1 MKQTLKIALTVVAV
15 IFATASFAARDKR
28 KTLTGSGNI
37 VSKVV
42 TIENNYSNLLAMTG
56 VDVVMTESED
66 NIVKID
72 ADDNVMDYVICQEVG
87 DLLTITVRKPDCTS
101 YGNLNVTVTLPRN
114 DKLSRI
120 ESRSAASVNIK
131 PTLNNGNNLFIRA
144 NSSASVTVS
153 RSERDD
159 VSIDTSSS
167 AKVQGSFRCSRFTAK
182 ATSSADINA
191 SVLAKKVLL
200 WASSSGEVEL
210 NGAAT
215 QITAEATSSGRILCS
230 RLSTQNAVAS
240 ATSSGKITLDC
251 YDFLNT
257 KASSSGDIISTN
269 STARTAIADV
279 SSGGTV
285 KLNCS
290 GSLNAKATSGG
301 DIRYMGG
308 CSLSNSQ
315 TSSGGSIKPL

>member
-1 MKQTLKIALTVVAV
+1 MKQILKIALTVVAV
-15 IFATASFAARDKR
+15 IFATATFAARDKR

-37 VSKVV
+37 VSKVI
-42 TIENNYSNLLAMTG
+42 TINNQYSNLLAMTG
-56 VDVVMTESED
+56 VEVIMNESED
-66 NIVKID
+66 NFVKID
-72 ADDNVMDYVICQEVG
+72 ADDNVMDYVICEEVG

-120 ESRSAASVNIK
+120 ESRSAASVKIL
-131 PTLNNGNNLFIRA
+131 PTLNNGNKLFVRA
-144 NSSASVTVS
+144 NSSASVMID

-230 RLSTQNAVAS
+230 RLSAQNAVAS

-290 GSLNAKATSGG
+290 GSLNAMATSGG
-301 DIRYMGG
+301 DIRYTGG

>member
-28 KTLTGSGNI
+28 KSLTGSGNI
-37 VSKVV
+37 VSKVI
-42 TIENNYSNLLAMTG
+42 TINNQYSNLLAMTG
-56 VDVVMTESED
+56 VDVVMTESGD

-120 ESRSAASVNIK
+120 ESRTAASVNIK

-153 RSERDD
+153 HSERDD
-159 VSIDTSSS
+159 VGIDTSSS

-230 RLSTQNAVAS
+230 RLSAQNAVAS

-290 GSLNAKATSGG
+290 GSLNARATSGG
-301 DIRYMGG
+301 DIRYTGG
-308 CSLSNSQ
+308 CSLSGSQ

>member
-1 MKQTLKIALTVVAV
+1 MKNFLKIALTVVA
-15 IFATASFAARDKR
+15 IICATTSFAARDKR
-28 KTLTGSGNI
+28 KSLQGSGNI
-37 VSKVV
+37 ISKV
-42 TIENNYSNLLAMTG
+42 TEINNDYTSLLVMTG

-72 ADDNVMDYVICQEVG
+72 ADDNVMDYVICEEAG

-120 ESRSAASVNIK
+120 ESRSAASVKIL
-131 PTLNNGNNLFIRA
+131 PTLNNGNKLFVRA
-144 NSSASVTVS
+144 NSSASVMID

-182 ATSSADINA
+182 ATSAADIKA

-200 WASSSGEVEL
+200 WATSSGEVEL

-215 QITAEATSSGRILCS
+215 QITAEASSSGKILCS
-230 RLSTQNAVAS
+230 RLSAQNAVAM

-251 YDFLNT
+251 YEFLNT

-269 STARTAIADV
+269 SSAKTAIAEA

-285 KLNCS
+285 QLNCS
-290 GSLNAKATSGG
+290 GSLNAKASSGG

-315 TSSGGSIKPL
+315 TSSGGSIKKL

>member
-1 MKQTLKIALTVVAV
+1 MKQILKIALTVVAV
-15 IFATASFAARDKR
+15 IFATATFAARDKR

-37 VSKVV
+37 VSKVI
-42 TIENNYSNLLAMTG
+42 TINNQYSNLLAMTG
-56 VDVVMTESED
+56 VEVIMNESED
-66 NIVKID
+66 NFVKID
-72 ADDNVMDYVICQEVG
+72 ADDNVMDYVICEEVG

-120 ESRSAASVNIK
+120 ESRSAASVKIL
-131 PTLNNGNNLFIRA
+131 PTLNNGNKLFVRA
-144 NSSASVTVS
+144 NSSASVMIN
-153 RSERDD
+153 RSERED

-230 RLSTQNAVAS
+230 RLSAQNAVAS

-290 GSLNAKATSGG
+290 GSLNAMATSGG
-301 DIRYMGG
+301 DIRYTGG

>member
-15 IFATASFAARDKR
+15 IFATATFAARDKR

-37 VSKVV
+37 VSKVI
-42 TIENNYSNLLAMTG
+42 TINNQYSNLLAMTG
-56 VDVVMTESED
+56 VEVIMNESED
-66 NIVKID
+66 NFVKID
-72 ADDNVMDYVICQEVG
+72 ADDNVIEWVVCEVKG
-87 DLLTITVRKPDCTS
+87 DILEVCVRKPDCTS

-114 DKLSRI
+114 NKLSRI
-120 ESRSAASVNIK
+120 ESRSAASVKIL
-131 PTLNNGNNLFIRA
+131 PTLNNGNKLFVRA
-144 NSSASVTVS
+144 NSSASVMIN
-153 RSERDD
+153 RSERED

-230 RLSTQNAVAS
+230 RLSAQNAVAS

-290 GSLNAKATSGG
+290 GSLNARATSGG
-301 DIRYMGG
+301 DIRYTGG
-308 CSLSNSQ
+308 CSLSGSQ